1 MFLIDC
7 LQKIASVDKYFL
19 RLIFAKNYGNDNKIN
34 DNKINDNKIND
45 TRTDTLTY
53 AQWDQMVNQKVA
65 QLFPKVATSVFILK
79 ESRVYQNIMQKA
91 A

>member
-34 DNKINDNKIND
+34 DNKIND
-45 TRTDTLTY
+45 TQTDTLTY
-53 AQWDQMVNQKVA
+53 AQWDQMVDQKVA
-65 QLFPKVATSVFILK
+65 QLFLKVATSVFILK
-79 ESRVYQNIMQKA
+79 ESRVYQNIMKKA

>member
-34 DNKINDNKIND
+34 DNKIND

-53 AQWDQMVNQKVA
+53 AQWDQMVDQKVA
-65 QLFPKVATSVFILK
+65 QLFLKVATSVFILK
-79 ESRVYQNIMQKA
+79 ESRVYQNIMKKA

>member
-1 MFLIDC
+1 MIFFLFLIDC

-34 DNKINDNKIND
+34 DNKIND

-53 AQWDQMVNQKVA
+53 AQWDQMVDQKVA
-65 QLFPKVATSVFILK
+65 QLFLKVATSVFILK
-79 ESRVYQNIMQKA
+79 ESRVYQNIMKKA

>member
-34 DNKINDNKIND
+34 DNKIND

-53 AQWDQMVNQKVA
+53 AQWDQMVDQKVA

-79 ESRVYQNIMQKA
+79 ESRVYQNIMKKA